1 MALKALDDHYRGACR
16 WARSTTSP
24 SSVPTNHGY
33 RHIVHHSRGHYM
45 ARKALDNHY
54 RESLTLSLINNI
66 SRYGKKTRERVHFEA
81 VVQQFTGNVT
91 VTF

>member
-1 MALKALDDHYRGACR
+1 
-16 WARSTTSP
+16 
-24 SSVPTNHGY
+24 
-33 RHIVHHSRGHYM
+33 M

-54 RESLTLSLINNI
+54 RESLPLSLINNI

-81 VVQQFTGNVT
+81 VVQQFPWNVT

>member
-1 MALKALDDHYRGACR
+1 
-16 WARSTTSP
+16 
-24 SSVPTNHGY
+24 
-33 RHIVHHSRGHYM
+33 M